1 MAGIGD
7 SIDPKDDILSR
18 LSAGRPADELPRE
31 LLCPSG
37 HRAYRQIYNIELT
50 APETDSVFHA
60 VPVWICTQCVVGY
73 RYNEC
78 TLPPGEE
85 GLA

>member
-1 MAGIGD
+1 MGLSD
-7 SIDPKDDILSR
+7 SINPRDDILSR
-18 LSAGRPADELPRE
+18 LSEPRAAEELPRE

-37 HRAYRQIYNIELT
+37 HRTYRVAVDVRL
-50 APETDSVFHA
+50 A
-60 VPVWICTQCVVGY
+60 VPDQVENVLHIPVWVCPQCMVGY
-73 RYNEC
+73 RYGEC